1 MYQRLRKK
9 NVYKDLTV
17 TCLPATDTRGN
28 LGSNLGLNIFRFMLR
43 AANRPSNA
51 QRPIH
56 QTLNTEIS
64 GWLIG

>member
-1 MYQRLRKK
+1 MHQRLRKK

-28 LGSNLGLNIFRFMLR
+28 LGSNLGLNIFRIMLR

-51 QRPIH
+51 QRHIY
-56 QTLNTEIS
+56 
-64 GWLIG
+64 